1 MRGIPVPERTEDFT
15 ADPVELF
22 FDLAYVFAFSQLVG
36 LLIEDHSWTAVGKIA
51 LLFGLLWLP
60 WQQLTWSANAVS
72 GNGRPVR
79 IIFLIATVVSV
90 PMAASVTTAYES
102 GGVAFAIALSIIMVL
117 GFTIQNLSTERGS
130 EYRRAVWLWM
140 TPNLVAIVLLLI
152 GSFVDGSNRVVI
164 WLFAAGVVF
173 VAMLLAGRGEWL
185 VRSGHMAERHGLV
198 IIIALGEVIVAIG
211 LPVVAALQDGEG
223 VSTATIVA
231 LAASGLFAGLLWWA
245 YFDRISPALEHG
257 STLIESDKARG
268 RYTRDVYTWAHAPV
282 VAGIILSAAALEEI
296 ALHPSDPVNGAFR
309 LMLVGGLVLVLF
321 GIASA
326 IWRAFKKVA
335 AERVVGAFAI
345 AVVVASGASLSGIV
359 LLLIVVA
366 IMVGTLVVEHF
377 RVETAIASTA
387 GSP

>member
-36 LLIEDHSWTAVGKIA
+36 LLIEDHSWAAVGKIA

-102 GGVAFAIALSIIMVL
+102 GGVAFAIALSIIMAL

-152 GSFVDGSNRVVI
+152 GSFVDGSTRVVI
-164 WLFAAGVVF
+164 WLIAAGVVF

-231 LAASGLFAGLLWWA
+231 LAASGVFAGLLWWA
-245 YFDRISPALEHG
+245 YFDRISPALEYG

-282 VAGIILSAAALEEI
+282 VAGVILSAAALEEI

-335 AERVVGAFAI
+335 AERVVGALAI
-345 AVVVASGASLSGIV
+345 AVVVASGASLSGVV

-366 IMVGTLVVEHF
+366 IMVVTLVVEHF
-377 RVETAIASTA
+377 RVETVIASTA
-387 GSP
+387 G

>member
-36 LLIEDHSWTAVGKIA
+36 LLIEDHSWAAVGKIA

-152 GSFVDGSNRVVI
+152 GSFGDGSTRVVI
-164 WLFAAGVVF
+164 WLIAAGVVF

-282 VAGIILSAAALEEI
+282 VAGVILSAAALEEI
-296 ALHPSDPVNGAFR
+296 ALHPLDPVNGAFR

-335 AERVVGAFAI
+335 AERVVGALAI
-345 AVVVASGASLSGIV
+345 AVVVASGASLSGMI

-366 IMVGTLVVEHF
+366 IMVVTLVVEHF
-377 RVETAIASTA
+377 RVETVIASTA
-387 GSP
+387 G

>member
-36 LLIEDHSWTAVGKIA
+36 LLIEDHSWAAVGKIA

-79 IIFLIATVVSV
+79 IIFLMATVVSV

-102 GGVAFAIALSIIMVL
+102 GGVAFSIALSIIMVL

-152 GSFVDGSNRVVI
+152 GSFVDGSTRVVI
-164 WLFAAGVVF
+164 WLIAAGVVF

-211 LPVVAALQDGEG
+211 LPVVAALQAGEG

-245 YFDRISPALEHG
+245 YFDRISPALEHE

-282 VAGIILSAAALEEI
+282 VAGVILSAAALEEI

-335 AERVVGAFAI
+335 AERVVGALAI
-345 AVVVASGASLSGIV
+345 AVVVASGASLSGMV

-366 IMVGTLVVEHF
+366 TMVATLVVEHF

-387 GSP
+387 G